1 MNKETNHAIGLEKAL
16 RHKAALL
23 RDAADTA
30 DWDKDG
36 RSKMAIRLYAEADA
50 AEKAADDL
58 KAAIDSRIWLNAE

>member
-16 RHKAALL
+16 RRKAALL
-23 RDAADTA
+23 RDVANTA

-36 RSKMAIRLYAEADA
+36 RSQMAVRLYAEADA

-58 KAAIDSRIWLNAE
+58 KAAIDSHIWLGIE